1 MKFSFDNFQEFLDWN
16 LKRENHIKDLNE
28 QIRSM
33 GVEHAKRRDNL
44 YDENNRLL
52 IENDEYETEIA
63 KLTEEL
69 SEAHYKIKRLEE
81 RANTFEYENGRYIK
95 VEDVPQAL
103 KKSPAATDDE

>member
-1 MKFSFDNFQEFLDWN
+1 MSHKEKNDLLLD
-16 LKRENHIKDLNE
+16 LYRKEIIE
-28 QIRSM
+28 
-33 GVEHAKRRDNL
+33 GAKLRDNL

-52 IENDEYETEIA
+52 IENDELEAEVE
-63 KLTEEL
+63 KLSEEL

-103 KKSPAATDDE
+103 KKSPAATDDQ

>member
-16 LKRENHIKDLNE
+16 VKRENHIKDLND
-28 QIRSM
+28 QIREM
-33 GVEHAKRRDNL
+33 GVEHAKLRDNL
-44 YDENNRLL
+44 YDLNNKLL

-69 SEAHYKIKRLEE
+69 SEAHYKIERLEKKLE
-81 RANTFEYENGRYIK
+81 DLKKIK
-95 VEDVPQAL
+95 MSDEVTIPDIL

>member
-1 MKFSFDNFQEFLDWN
+1 MSHKEKNDLLLD
-16 LKRENHIKDLNE
+16 LYRKEIIE
-28 QIRSM
+28 
-33 GVEHAKRRDNL
+33 GAKLRDNL

-52 IENDEYETEIA
+52 IENDELEAEVE
-63 KLTEEL
+63 KLSEEL

-95 VEDVPQAL
+95 VEDVPREL